1 MINSVRHVVLA
12 IAVVAACTT
21 AISACGGDSSSQT
34 SAAKELVEQTFKT
47 TSTSLESGRLDA
59 RLQLEP
65 EGLLALGGPIAV
77 AVKGPVVSPKGDG
90 LPQANLDA
98 VVTLAGQRYEGGLLS
113 DGAQA
118 FLMADGRAYTL
129 DHERSPKRPELLG
142 LDPLSWI
149 KDEQTKGNA
158 RIGGVDT
165 VRVTGAVDAARLLAD
180 VDDLVPAKMGAQIAR
195 AVKSAT
201 FELWTGAE
209 DKILRQFVLRVAFEV
224 AEGDEPPVTGLQ
236 AGRIELRIRLDD
248 VNGAAPEIRAP
259 ANPLP
264 LSKLPKDSGLGGL
277 IECLSK
283 GGTSGTGLVQ
293 CVATL
298 QA

>member
-1 MINSVRHVVLA
+1 
-12 IAVVAACTT
+12 
-21 AISACGGDSSSQT
+21 
-34 SAAKELVEQTFKT
+34 
-47 TSTSLESGRLDA
+47 
-59 RLQLEP
+59 
-65 EGLLALGGPIAV
+65 
-77 AVKGPVVSPKGDG
+77 
-90 LPQANLDA
+90 
-98 VVTLAGQRYEGGLLS
+98 LAGQRYEGGLLS

-149 KDEQTKGNA
+149 KDEQTKGNV

-180 VDDLVPAKMGAQIAR
+180 VDDLVPAKMGEQIAR

-264 LSKLPKDSGLGGL
+264 LSKLPKDRGLGGL